1 MSAEPSRRPPLW
13 VLVLT
18 AGLATLNLLAA
29 GFHLTAGTPLV
40 GALNIAV
47 GAWLAYRV
55 GHASDG

>member
-1 MSAEPSRRPPLW
+1 MGESSRRLPLW

-18 AGLATLNLLAA
+18 AALAALNLLAA
-29 GFHLTAGTPLV
+29 GFHLTVGTPLV

-55 GHASDG
+55 GRVADG

>member
-1 MSAEPSRRPPLW
+1 MW